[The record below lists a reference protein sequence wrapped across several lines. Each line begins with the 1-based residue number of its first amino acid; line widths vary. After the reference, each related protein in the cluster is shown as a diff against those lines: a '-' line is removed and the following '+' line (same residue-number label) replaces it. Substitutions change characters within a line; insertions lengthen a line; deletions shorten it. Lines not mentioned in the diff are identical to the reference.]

1 VPLKNVSN
9 LLNRD
14 AYVGAIS
21 LYLIEEAP
29 MTLFGTD
36 YFKGAFVGIQIL
48 WNATV
53 ERICCEIKLSV

>member
-1 VPLKNVSN
+1 MCP
-9 LLNRD
+9 
-14 AYVGAIS
+14 YVGAIS